1 MCDAEGGQSVGL
13 PAAASQREMMC
24 EREVFDTFPL
34 FVISKISLVLSD
46 LADGKHYGEWN
57 VLHVPFLHLDPSEFL
72 PPNIPHLAGTALVG
86 HTTHQV

>member
-34 FVISKISLVLSD
+34 FVIFPWSSVTLQMGNTMVSGMYCMYHFCTLTPLSSC
-46 LADGKHYGEWN
+46 HQ
-57 VLHVPFLHLDPSEFL
+57 V
-72 PPNIPHLAGTALVG
+72 LAGTELVG